1 MLKLAYLKLITNDKH
16 LRIHCIEKN
25 CLHTHFHVLALIEIF
40 LILLLIIIKNMY
52 VCLKKHEENGT
63 N

>member
-1 MLKLAYLKLITNDKH
+1 MLAYLKLITNDKH

-40 LILLLIIIKNMY
+40 LILLLHVIIIKNMY

>member
-1 MLKLAYLKLITNDKH
+1 MLAYLKLITNDKH
-16 LRIHCIEKN
+16 LRIHWIERN